1 MRAIIFLLA
10 SLSVLV
16 SSGAA
21 IAQTSASF
29 VLCAT
34 ASTGRIRATTRCTSA
49 ETQLSTANFARVIG
63 VGTPSGTPTPTGT
76 AIPGGNPAATDSADL
91 STCYRTSGTSRGSPQ
106 DGLVSVAV
114 QCNRTTQVMLASEFS
129 SVDKTNAAPSLE
141 SSTIIYSGNVPNGIQ
156 MSVRGATN
164 KFFTLN
170 VTAVCCDRN

>member
-1 MRAIIFLLA
+1 MRTLILLLT
-10 SLSVLV
+10 SLSILV
-16 SSGAA
+16 PSGDAF
-21 IAQTSASF
+21 AQTSTSF
-29 VLCAT
+29 VLCAA
-34 ASTGRIRATTRCTSA
+34 ASTGRIRATTRCTSG
-49 ETQLSTANFARVIG
+49 ETQLSTSNFARIIG
-63 VGTPSGTPTPTGT
+63 VGTPTGTPTPTGT
-76 AIPGGNPAATDSADL
+76 AVPGGNPAATESADL

-114 QCNRTTQVMLASEFS
+114 QCNRTTQVMIASEFS
-129 SVDKTNAAPSLE
+129 SVDKTNAGPSLE